1 MNFRL
6 NRAIAATGFCSR
18 RRADQLI
25 AAGRVQVNG
34 QPVSDFNFAVNFG
47 SDRLAVDGKELSA
60 KKHDYIALYKPR
72 GVLTTCYDE
81 MGRESV
87 LDILPTTYKH
97 LRPVGRLDRD
107 SEGLLLLTN
116 DGEFT
121 QTLTHPSKHVFKRYE
136 VTVEGE
142 IRDQSLQQMEQGMR
156 LEDGLTLP
164 AQVRLLSR
172 DKDESIFE
180 IALREGRN
188 RQIRRMCAQLGCPII
203 RLVRVAIGELQL
215 RHMEPGQWRHLT
227 QREIDSFKSG

>member
-1 MNFRL
+1 
-6 NRAIAATGFCSR
+6 
-18 RRADQLI
+18 
-25 AAGRVQVNG
+25 VQVNG
-34 QPVSDFNFAVNFG
+34 QPVTDFHFAVNFG
-47 SDRLAVDGKELSA
+47 SDSLAVDGKELRA
-60 KKHDYIALYKPR
+60 RKHDYLALYKPR
-72 GVLTTCYDE
+72 GVVTTCHDE
-81 MGRESV
+81 MGRETV

-116 DGEFT
+116 DGEFA

-136 VTVEGE
+136 VHVEGE
-142 IRDQSLQQMEQGMR
+142 VSDHSLQKMQHGMR

-164 AQVRLLSR
+164 AQVRLCR
-172 DKDESIFE
+172 RNKDESIFE

-227 QREIDSFKSG
+227 QREIDSFTSG